1 MTVPRLVRVLGILS
15 FVLFLYLVLQIFK
28 SPPHI
33 RGPGEKLLEMT
44 KDPNLERM
52 EPKSDFYGSLLILL

>member
-1 MTVPRLVRVLGILS
+1 MRLLAILS
-15 FVLFLYLVLQIFK
+15 AFLFVYLIFQIFK
-28 SPPHI
+28 TPPLL

-52 EPKSDFYGSLLILL
+52 LIWHKWCGSLVTVR